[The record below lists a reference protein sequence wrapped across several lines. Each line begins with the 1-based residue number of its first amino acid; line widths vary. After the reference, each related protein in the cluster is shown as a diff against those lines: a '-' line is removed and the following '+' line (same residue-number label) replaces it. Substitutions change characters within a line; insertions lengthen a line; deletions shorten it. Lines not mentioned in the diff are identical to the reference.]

1 MRAYLLVQVYPGK
14 EREFLKKARSLPGM
28 VSAEMVH
35 GAFDVVIILEGDLKT
50 IDDTILKVRSIQG
63 VSRTESL
70 LGFEMFPLPS
80 SPG

>member
-1 MRAYLLVQVYPGK
+1 
-14 EREFLKKARSLPGM
+14 
-28 VSAEMVH
+28 MVH